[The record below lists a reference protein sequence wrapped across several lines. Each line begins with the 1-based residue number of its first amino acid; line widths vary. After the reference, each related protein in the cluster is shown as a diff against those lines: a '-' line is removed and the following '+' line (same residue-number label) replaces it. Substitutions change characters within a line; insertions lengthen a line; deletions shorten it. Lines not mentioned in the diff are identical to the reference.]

1 MSRVLVLRHGRTAWN
16 DDGRIQGRTDTP
28 LSPAGRAQVR
38 GWSLPRW
45 TSGATWYASPL
56 ARARDTAALLGHPAP
71 LLDDRLVEMSFGA
84 YEGRRLAELRRALG
98 PAMADNELRG
108 LDFHP
113 PGGETPRQVAARFA
127 QFLAQQAA
135 GACDLV
141 VVAHKG
147 ILRAALVLARG
158 WDMLGRPPIPIRD
171 DHGFIV
177 TTDDDG
183 RATDLSSLALRSVV
197 A

>member
-16 DDGRIQGRTDTP
+16 ENGRIQGRTDTP
-28 LSPAGRAQVR
+28 LSLAGREQVR
-38 GWSLPRW
+38 GWSLPAW

-56 ARARDTAALLGHPAP
+56 ARARDTATLLGHPAP
-71 LLDDRLVEMSFGA
+71 LLDDRLLEMSFGA
-84 YEGRRLAELRRALG
+84 YEGRRLAELRLELG
-98 PAMADNELRG
+98 PAMADNEIRG

-127 QFLAQQAA
+127 QFLAERAA

-158 WDMLGRPPIPIRD
+158 WDMIGRPPLPIRD

-177 TTDDDG
+177 TTDRDG
-183 RATDLSSLALRSVV
+183 RPTELCSLGLRTVE